1 MAAEQKVGPGDFD
14 EEKCTWK
21 NYKKQV
27 LVWKNLTKLPNDKKG
42 SQLWC
47 VLTGKAKAAIQD
59 MDIAEINHEDGL
71 DMILDI
77 LDAVFEIDENQ
88 AAYLA
93 YQEFE
98 TFLRPA
104 EVSLQDYAVK
114 FESLNSKLKS
124 HGMKLPEGVLAYRFL
139 NSANL
144 SKDEMDL
151 CRATITEF
159 KYTEMKKKV
168 LNLFH
173 DKAQQQMMNSKI
185 KEEPVFYG
193 GHTNNQGQ
201 YRYPNG
207 RGSGWRGGRASGR
220 GGRGGFGADRGG
232 YGADRGGYGSERGA
246 SASGM
251 GQQRG
256 RGNPYNA
263 PSVQPGRL
271 NPTGRF
277 GTPSTCAHCGSK
289 FHWVRDCPDKNH
301 RTRADHTVNYNET
314 EVHIELLQKSE
325 SSMRLFV
332 GETMGCAVIDS
343 GCSKTVAGR
352 QWVDCYREQ
361 VNTDGDN
368 NMKIDKSNNVFRF
381 GKGAPVVSQGRI
393 KLPAKIG
400 SQTVTIEADIVDVDI
415 PLLLSKESLK
425 MAGTVLDFNHD
436 SALMFGEQ
444 QTLIATKSGHYAIP
458 LTPAVDSMQ
467 TDEQITLLNKVCKDE
482 NALDTR
488 KAAEKLHRQFGHC
501 SAERLTRLIQ
511 TSKLWNAENE
521 KLLSGEVTRVS
532 KECNICKQYKKA
544 PPTPIVSLPLARQ
557 FNDVVAMDL
566 IVMKH
571 GVYILHII
579 DLFTRYSVAC
589 VRTSKRPNQIID
601 AIMKTW
607 VSYFG
612 TPRKFLADNG
622 GEFSNAEYREMCES
636 LNIDMMK
643 TAAESPWSNGVC
655 ERHNAVIKESVL
667 KTVEESN
674 CQLATAVAWAV
685 SAKNSLH
692 GHLGYSPN
700 TLVFGKN
707 PNFPSVT
714 TDKLPALQTD
724 QTTSVTVEENLKAMR
739 AARENYVKAESS
751 NRIKRALQHNVR
763 TSCEAIY
770 SNGDNVYFKR
780 DKVRQ
785 WHGPARV
792 IGQDGKQVI
801 LRYDSQVVRVHVLRI
816 TPVSETSSLSTSGNS
831 HDKESSA
838 AKSSDAQSMFSKW
851 PLSVIEEDDT
861 EEEEETAHE
870 EDVHQVE
877 NGNVEDNQITTSS
890 TQNDLPD
897 VTPANQDDTTQIP
910 ASEEENADNDE
921 ETVPQDDMNRVLPN
935 LKSNILYK
943 FNAAE
948 EWRHGFVHSRA
959 GKTKGKN
966 NMCLNIQDDETNEIN
981 WYDFGNTDRRIIWEQ
996 VPAEIMITNT
1006 DQDSINIAK
1015 LRELENWKDNN
1026 AYEEVERADQKLIST
1041 RWVITTKEKDGN
1053 MITKPRLCA
1062 RGYEDQGVDKMN
1074 TNSPTCSKETIRIA
1088 LATLAAN
1095 GWHCKSIDVKS
1106 AFLQGKLIEREI
1118 FIKPP
1123 KEANTDKVWKCKKA
1137 VYGLNEASRHWY
1149 DKVKEELSKLGF
1161 SCSKFDEAFF
1171 YHTVGDSLKGV
1182 LSVHVDDFLNGGDVA
1197 FERKVSELKDIFQFG
1212 TEVDVPMKFLGTNI
1226 SQDKDG
1232 IILLDQ
1238 DDYTQ
1243 DIEKME
1249 LENKNNKT
1257 RVLERDEQYQY
1268 RAVVGQ
1274 LNWLCS
1280 QSRPDLAFD
1289 VCQLSTKLNDPTVRD
1304 ASYANRVIRK
1314 AKSHKYPLKF
1324 NKLKYPLHLL
1334 AFCDASYANLSD
1346 GSSQGGSI
1354 IFLADKEDHVSP
1366 ISWCSRKLR
1375 RVCKSTEAAET
1386 MAMLDAIDS
1395 CVWIGSLLNE
1405 IMPNKIEMSVIKTDN
1420 RSLHD
1425 AVHST
1430 TAVEEKRLRVEI
1442 AAIREAIRRKEV
1454 QVDWIPK
1461 TVQLADCLTKQG
1473 ADSKKLMEVLAE
1485 GRLQ

>member
-1 MAAEQKVGPGDFD
+1 MAENKVGPGDFN
-14 EEKCTWK
+14 EKECTWK

-27 LVWKNLTKLPNDKKG
+27 LVWSNLTKLPDDKKG
-42 SQLWC
+42 SALWC
-47 VLTGKAKAAIQD
+47 ALTGKAKEAVQD
-59 MDIAEINHEDGL
+59 MEINEINHADGL
-71 DMILDI
+71 KTILDK
-77 LDAVFEIDENQ
+77 LDAVFEIDKNQ

-114 FESLNSKLKS
+114 FESLNSKLKT
-124 HGMKLPEGVLAYRFL
+124 HGMTLPEGVLAYRFL

-151 CRATITEF
+151 CRATIQEF

-168 LNLFH
+168 ISLFH
-173 DKAQQQMMNSKI
+173 DKAQQQALNLKI

-193 GHTNNQGQ
+193 GHMNNQGQ
-201 YRYPNG
+201 YRHPNA
-207 RGSGWRGGRASGR
+207 RGTGWRGRAAGR
-220 GGRGGFGADRGG
+220 GGRGGFGG
-232 YGADRGGYGSERGA
+232 DRGGYGSERGA
-246 SASGM
+246 TSIG
-251 GQQRG
+251 QRG
-256 RGNPYNA
+256 RGNLYNA
-263 PSVQPGRL
+263 PSARLARL
-271 NPTGRF
+271 NPPGRF

-289 FHWVRDCPDKNH
+289 YHWIRDCPDKET
-301 RTRADHTVNYNET
+301 RTRTDQTVHYNDT

-325 SSMRLFV
+325 NSMRWFL

-352 QWVDCYREQ
+352 QWMDCYLEQ
-361 VNTDGDN
+361 VNTEAN
-368 NMKIDKSNNVFRF
+368 ENMKTEKSNNVFRF
-381 GKGAPVVSQGRI
+381 GKGTPVVSQGRI

-400 SQTVTIEADIVDVDI
+400 SKMVTIETDIVDVDI

-444 QTLIATKSGHYAIP
+444 QTLIATESGHYAIP

-467 TDEQITLLNKVCKDE
+467 IDEQITLLNKVHKDE
-482 NALDTR
+482 NAFDTR
-488 KAAEKLHRQFGHC
+488 KSAEKLHRQFGHC

-511 TSKLWNAENE
+511 TSKLWNEENE
-521 KLLSGEVTRVS
+521 KLLSDEVTRVS

-544 PPTPIVSLPLARQ
+544 PPTPVVCLPLANE

-612 TPRKFLADNG
+612 TPRRFLADNG
-622 GEFSNAEYREMCES
+622 GEFSNAEYREMCEN

-692 GHLGYSPN
+692 GNLGYSPN
-700 TLVFGKN
+700 TLVFGRN

-714 TDKLPALQTD
+714 TDKLPALQTS
-724 QTTSVTVEENLKAMR
+724 QTSVTVEENLKAMR

-763 TSCEAIY
+763 TSCEANF
-770 SNGDNVYFKR
+770 SNGQSVYFKR

-785 WHGPARV
+785 WHGPAKV

-801 LRYDSQVVRVHVLRI
+801 LRYDSQIVRVHVSRI
-816 TPVSETSSLSTSGNS
+816 TPVSVASSFSTGGNTI
-831 HDKESSA
+831 HDKERNLANSV
-838 AKSSDAQSMFSKW
+838 DAQNMFPKW
-851 PLSVIEEDDT
+851 PLSIIEEDDD
-861 EEEEETAHE
+861 E
-870 EDVHQVE
+870 EDTVHVEEVPQVDD
-877 NGNVEDNQITTSS
+877 GNVEDNQVPTSS
-890 TQNDLPD
+890 IQNDLPD
-897 VTPANQDDTTQIP
+897 GTSTIQDETLQTPVNN
-910 ASEEENADNDE
+910 EESSSNDGEN
-921 ETVPQDDMNRVLPN
+921 VPQDDITVTTRVLPN
-935 LKSNILYK
+935 LKTNILYK
-943 FNAAE
+943 FSPEE

-959 GKTKGKN
+959 GKAKGKN
-966 NMCLNIQDDETNEIN
+966 NMCLNIQDGETNEIK
-981 WYDFGNTDRRIIWEQ
+981 WYDFGKAEQNIIWEQ
-996 VPAEIMITNT
+996 VPAEIMITDT
-1006 DQDSINIAK
+1006 DKNSINTAK
-1015 LRELENWKDNN
+1015 LRELESWRDND

-1041 RWVITTKEKDGN
+1041 RWVITTKEKDGG
-1053 MITKPRLCA
+1053 ITTKARLCA
-1062 RGYEDQGVDKMN
+1062 RGYEDQDVDKKN

-1088 LATLAAN
+1088 LATMSAN
-1095 GWHCKSIDVKS
+1095 GWNCKSLDVKS
-1106 AFLQGKLIEREI
+1106 AFLQGKLIERDI
-1118 FIKPP
+1118 FLKPP
-1123 KEANTDKVWKCKKA
+1123 KEAKTDKVWKCKKA

-1182 LSVHVDDFLNGGDVA
+1182 LSAHVDDFLNGGDET
-1197 FERKVSELKDIFQFG
+1197 FKRKVSELKDIFQFG

-1226 SQDKDG
+1226 RQDKDG

-1238 DDYTQ
+1238 DEYTQ
-1243 DIEKME
+1243 DIERME
-1249 LENKNNKT
+1249 LANKGNKT

-1304 ASYANRVIRK
+1304 VSYANRVIRK
-1314 AKSHKYPLKF
+1314 AKTHSYPLKF
-1324 NKLKYPLHLL
+1324 NKLQYPLHLVV
-1334 AFCDASYANLSD
+1334 FCDASYANLSD
-1346 GSSQGGSI
+1346 GSSQGGNI
-1354 IFLADKEDHVSP
+1354 IFLADNEDRISP
-1366 ISWCSRKLR
+1366 VSWCSRKLR

-1405 IMPNKIEMSVIKTDN
+1405 IMPGKIEMSVIKTDN

-1442 AAIREAIRRKEV
+1442 AAIREAIRNEEV

-1461 TVQLADCLTKQG
+1461 TIQLADCLTKQG